1 VQHCCGLQPPV
12 YTMCVVSHKGQ
23 SSRSDLMV
31 QAIWPGLIQRHGGE
45 VDAKFDVST
54 LAHISDGYSSG
65 TIDQVCKWHCEHGH
79 PARNVFI
86 SSHVLVMYL

>member
-1 VQHCCGLQPPV
+1 MQHCCGLQPPV
-12 YTMCVVSHKGQ
+12 YTMCMISHTGQ
-23 SSRSDLMV
+23 SSRSDVMV

-65 TIDQVCKWHCEHGH
+65 TIDQV
-79 PARNVFI
+79 RR
-86 SSHVLVMYL
+86 